1 MIVTPDSISP
11 RPNSFLP
18 QPKSNESQIRR
29 AGNLKAG
36 AERDLKMWGRRKKRH
51 FNFDIIVLD
60 DTRRCGTYMCDKPKQ
75 FLRSLSLFAE
85 IGFLQCGL
93 NTQGKWGNFHHI
105 TPLNFFQRFPS
116 DFSRLQISGSPTK
129 RQYPHWTF
137 SRFLHPHVSAECP
150 DGN

>member
-36 AERDLKMWGRRKKRH
+36 AERDLKMWGQRKKRH

-60 DTRRCGTYMCDKPKQ
+60 DTRRCGTYARVTNQ
-75 FLRSLSLFAE
+75 
-85 IGFLQCGL
+85 
-93 NTQGKWGNFHHI
+93 
-105 TPLNFFQRFPS
+105 S
-116 DFSRLQISGSPTK
+116 DFCGVCLSSQKLV
-129 RQYPHWTF
+129 F
-137 SRFLHPHVSAECP
+137 SNV
-150 DGN
+150 G